1 MQTHVLPFALRDSSI
16 AGGEATPS
24 LAPVAPA
31 SSGRSAPMEIQV
43 RGNGVRINDGLRE
56 FIDRRATRL
65 DRMLDRVVD
74 AKLELRALHNRVGP
88 DTTAA
93 QITIRSGRDVLRA
106 EERAADQIVAI
117 DQAFDKLE
125 RQIRRVHD
133 KRSRRHAPGQETIRG
148 GVLESGTVSAIDE
161 VDLDDEQDF
170 GALVRTKRFSVKP
183 MDVEEAIEQMELLGH
198 DFFLFH
204 YVDEDIPSV
213 VYRRRDGA
221 YGLLIPKGG

>member
-1 MQTHVLPFALRDSSI
+1 
-16 AGGEATPS
+16 
-24 LAPVAPA
+24 
-31 SSGRSAPMEIQV
+31 MEIQV

-93 QITIRSGRDVLRA
+93 QITIRSGREVLRA

-133 KRSRRHAPGQETIRG
+133 KRSRRHAPGQETIRD
-148 GVLESGTVSAIDE
+148 GVPGPETILAIDE
-161 VDLDDEQDF
+161 VELDDEQDV
-170 GALVRTKRFSVKP
+170 GDLVRTKRFAVKP

>member
-1 MQTHVLPFALRDSSI
+1 
-16 AGGEATPS
+16 
-24 LAPVAPA
+24 
-31 SSGRSAPMEIQV
+31 MEIQV
-43 RGNGVRINDGLRE
+43 RGNGVTIDDNLRE
-56 FIDRRATRL
+56 FINRRAVRL
-65 DRMLDRVVD
+65 DRMVDRVVD

-106 EERAADQIVAI
+106 EERAADQMVAI

-133 KRSRRHAPGQETIRG
+133 KRSRRHAPGQATIRAG
-148 GVLESGTVSAIDE
+148 ALIPETASTVDTLDADE
-161 VDLDDEQDF
+161 DVDVGD
-170 GALVRTKRFSVKP
+170 LVRTKRFGLKP

-213 VYRRRDGA
+213 VYRRRDGT

>member
-1 MQTHVLPFALRDSSI
+1 
-16 AGGEATPS
+16 
-24 LAPVAPA
+24 
-31 SSGRSAPMEIQV
+31 MEIQV

-93 QITIRSGRDVLRA
+93 QMTIRA
-106 EERAADQIVAI
+106 
-117 DQAFDKLE
+117 
-125 RQIRRVHD
+125 
-133 KRSRRHAPGQETIRG
+133 
-148 GVLESGTVSAIDE
+148 GVPEPELISAIDE
-161 VDLDDEQDF
+161 IELDDEQDV
-170 GALVRTKRFSVKP
+170 GDLVRTKRFEVKP